1 MPYQAPGLKPT
12 HPARALPTAGAPPR
26 DSAVE
31 AYQFVMNGI
40 RKAAEAAKVL
50 ARRESAHK
58 RRVLVS
64 EEAGQSRRRRVGRM
78 YQGQVYLCA
87 SQTSVG
93 KILQPLYRKASYT

>member
-1 MPYQAPGLKPT
+1 MPYQAPGLKPAR
-12 HPARALPTAGAPPR
+12 PARALPTARAPPQ

-31 AYQFVMNGI
+31 AYQFAMNGI

-50 ARRESAHK
+50 ARRESARK

-78 YQGQVYLCA
+78 YHGQVYLCA

-93 KILQPLYRKASYT
+93 EILQPLYRRASYT